1 MPRSALTLTLSLTLT
16 PTLHHAQV
24 NCTLTELDVS
34 SNGLGDDGAAH
45 FAAVLRGNT
54 TLAAVDL
61 SDNGVSEATR
71 ELLRGAWGSRD
82 PARLQVD

>member
-1 MPRSALTLTLSLTLT
+1 M
-16 PTLHHAQV
+16 
-24 NCTLTELDVS
+24 S

-61 SDNGVSEATR
+61 SDNDVSEATR

-82 PARLQVD
+82 PARLRLE